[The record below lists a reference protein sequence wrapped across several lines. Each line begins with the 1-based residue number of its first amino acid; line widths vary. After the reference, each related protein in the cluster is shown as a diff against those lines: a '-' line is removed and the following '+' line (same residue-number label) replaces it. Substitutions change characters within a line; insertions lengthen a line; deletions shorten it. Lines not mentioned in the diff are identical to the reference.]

1 MNLLE
6 KVDILMLETEI
17 KQKLKEKKITN
28 LKQLTNLKRSN
39 LTKLNFNQYE
49 IEQIE
54 IKLQLEGLDLKR

>member
-17 KQKLKEKKITN
+17 KKKLKQKKITN
-28 LKQLTNLKRSN
+28 LKQLTNLKRKDLS
-39 LTKLNFNQYE
+39 KLYFNQYE